1 MTRSPKGLDA
11 VRAKFAEVFEPWG
24 VTLPEDDARERRGGH
39 LEQQGGSGS
48 VRYVF
53 GGDERGEYLEFY
65 AFHRIWGDHH
75 ARIRESGE
83 LEGLAILQT
92 GYPIDPDDPEVA
104 ARNQREMVEHNRKLL
119 DELERAGLLS
129 GGPVPM
135 SFTVNSYLVTKEDE
149 EAGPGS

>member
-1 MTRSPKGLDA
+1 MSLESL
-11 VRAKFAEVFEPWG
+11 RAKFGEVFEQWG
-24 VTLPEDDARERRGGH
+24 VTLPEDDVAERRGGS
-39 LEQQGGSGS
+39 LRQQGGSGS

-53 GGDERGEYLEFY
+53 GRDEAGEYVEFY

-83 LEGLAILQT
+83 LEGLEILQT

-104 ARNQREMVEHNRKLL
+104 ARNQRAMAERNRNLL
-119 DELERAGLLS
+119 EELESAGLLS

-135 SFTVNSYLVTKEDE
+135 SFTVNSYLVTGADE
-149 EAGPGS
+149 EDAPGS